1 MTAENR
7 IIDEKMKDRLL
18 RLQKAEITQHHIY
31 MRLSRVTG
39 GENGKILARVASDE
53 FRHYMALEAFTRQVV
68 NPDHLKIFLFLLLS
82 KVFGITFV
90 IKLLERG
97 EEEAEEVYHDLAGE
111 IPEAMAIKEDEE
123 RHEHELIRLIDE
135 EKLSYISSMV
145 LGLND
150 ALVELTGALAGL
162 TFVLGSTRLTG
173 TAGLITGI
181 SASLSM
187 AASEYLSTKAEKE
200 TTSDPVKASIYTG
213 IMYVAATLILIIPYF
228 IFSIPLVA
236 LFFTLMNAALII
248 LVFTFFM
255 SVVQESSFRRSF
267 TEMIALSFGVAAIS
281 FFVGLL
287 ARQVLH
293 I

>member
-1 MTAENR
+1 MMSDKT
-7 IIDEKMKDRLL
+7 MKARLL
-18 RLQKAEITQHHIY
+18 KLQRAEITQHHIY
-31 MRLSRVTG
+31 QRLSTKIG
-39 GENGKILARVASDE
+39 GENGRVLAQVATDE
-53 FRHYMALEAFTRQVV
+53 FRHYMALEALTEQVV
-68 NPDHLKIFLFLLLS
+68 NPDRLMIFFFLILA

-90 IKLLERG
+90 IKLLEKG
-97 EEEAEEVYHDLAGE
+97 EEDAEKVYEELAKE
-111 IPEAMAIKEDEE
+111 IPEARSIQEDEE
-123 RHEHELIRLIDE
+123 RHEHELIQLIDE
-135 EKLSYISSMV
+135 ERLSYISSMV

-162 TFVLGSTRLTG
+162 TFVLGTTRVTG
-173 TAGLITGI
+173 TAGFITGI

-236 LFFTLMNAALII
+236 LFFTLLNAALII

-287 ARQVLH
+287 ARQILH